1 MAGTGTGGGRWRNEP
16 CRRRLAASGGGAYCL
31 AQGVTRPSSAGGG
44 FDERGGAERATACRD
59 RYIAEAFRAF
69 LVVGSGAP
77 SPRRV
82 RARILFTGST
92 MKKYTAA
99 AIRMNETT
107 ELMNPPIGKRLPL
120 TVNSIAE
127 KSGFPTDRCDQGH
140 DQILYQRGDD
150 GTKRHAHHDRD
161 GEIENDAA
169 EYKLP
174 EALHLPV
181 GVG

>member
-1 MAGTGTGGGRWRNEP
+1 
-16 CRRRLAASGGGAYCL
+16 
-31 AQGVTRPSSAGGG
+31 
-44 FDERGGAERATACRD
+44 
-59 RYIAEAFRAF
+59 
-69 LVVGSGAP
+69 
-77 SPRRV
+77 
-82 RARILFTGST
+82 